1 MFPESVIDACATI
14 RTYLTNHQ
22 AIKGD
27 TRHDNIF
34 HRGRRDRCVP
44 ELKPG
49 LPGEPVGEHVPPRV
63 GWIGR
68 IHKFGRFLPT
78 RTSLLWRACNR
89 SCQSGSVAALPPSTI
104 HFFGGPPPPAFVR
117 SSRGRRRR
125 PRSHFETARLQSARA
140 SGCHLSGETPSR
152 MAEKPRLPAPLSGH
166 VRRARA
172 VRPAS
177 DPSSAIDPR
186 RDPDGRIA
194 AFVETPGWPR
204 LSHPR
209 RWR

>member
-1 MFPESVIDACATI
+1 MHEPQSGHTCPN
-14 RTYLTNHQ
+14 RQ
-22 AIKGD
+22 ALKGGTRHNNLFHGD
-27 TRHDNIF
+27 TPDP
-34 HRGRRDRCVP
+34 CVP
-44 ELKPG
+44 ELKPC
-49 LPGEPVGEHVPPRV
+49 LPGEPVGEHVLPRV

-78 RTSLLWRACNR
+78 RTSLLWRAYSR
-89 SCQSGSVAALPPSTI
+89 SCRFGSASALPPSTI

-117 SSRGRRRR
+117 SNRGRKRR
-125 PRSHFETARLQSARA
+125 PRSRLETARLQSARA
-140 SGCHLSGETPSR
+140 SGYHLSGETPSG
-152 MAEKPRLPAPLSGH
+152 MAEKPRLPVPLSGH
-166 VRRARA
+166 VGRARA
-172 VRPAS
+172 IRPAS

-209 RWR
+209 RSR